1 LTGIRKREFSG
12 MTRCNQELAGGTPR
26 STSKYRLVVSGVMMI
41 EEFDDFGPLRSRTAT
56 PGRTPEQHA
65 TNRSIKAAA
74 IVEGTGMVPRCP
86 AAESPHIVSDAV
98 MESIAMRR

>member
-1 LTGIRKREFSG
+1 
-12 MTRCNQELAGGTPR
+12 MT
-26 STSKYRLVVSGVMMI
+26 

-74 IVEGTGMVPRCP
+74 VITGTGMVPPRCP
-86 AAESPHIVSDAV
+86 AAESPHSISDAV
-98 MESIAMRR
+98 MKSITMRR

>member
-1 LTGIRKREFSG
+1 
-12 MTRCNQELAGGTPR
+12 MTHCEQELAGGTPR
-26 STSKYRLVVSGVMMI
+26 SISKWRLVISGVTMT

-74 IVEGTGMVPRCP
+74 VITGTGMVPRRP
-86 AAESPHIVSDAV
+86 AAESPHVISDAV
-98 MESIAMRR
+98 IKSLAMRR